1 MYLLIFADNKKM
13 ELEKASSFM
22 LKEVKV
28 WIIVQNA
35 TKNNVNVSGVQ
46 EGQEDTKD
54 PKEPEVNKDLLDQ
67 EESKAFKD
75 PEENKDPLDE
85 QD

>member
-1 MYLLIFADNKKM
+1 MYLLIFVDNKKM
-13 ELEKASSFM
+13 DFERASSFI
-22 LKEVKV
+22 LKELKV
-28 WIIVQNA
+28 WIIVQSA

-54 PKEPEVNKDLLDQ
+54 PKVNKDQLDQ
-67 EESKAFKD
+67 AESKAFKE